1 MPWQRASLMAAGSGP
16 REASWRWRS
25 HRERRAAQRRARDAS
40 ERMAARRRMES
51 PAEHEVRRRMAMV
64 VPSLQDLVAGRPAD
78 AMARLRRNVALHL
91 AWMPELGAA
100 ASQ

>member
-1 MPWQRASLMAAGSGP
+1 
-16 REASWRWRS
+16 
-25 HRERRAAQRRARDAS
+25 
-40 ERMAARRRMES
+40 
-51 PAEHEVRRRMAMV
+51 MAMV
-64 VPSLQDLVAGRPAD
+64 VPLLQDLVAGRPAD